1 MLHSINKEQRL
12 YVMPCGNGFTC
23 YGFDVLDKR
32 ARALSAWYFEQNPQA
47 IAQIPARIGTKKHF
61 KACQA
66 VIQQVGRYCTHKGI
80 KCPVELSPQL
90 KGLEGR
96 RVEVVTMYG
105 EKRRFIVGRS
115 TGWLVTHLEIPR
127 ANSSGGMSA
136 EKQYKSVTV
145 IK

>member
-12 YVMPCGNGFTC
+12 YVMKCGSGFTC
-23 YGFDVLDKR
+23 YGFDVLNTR
-32 ARALSAWYFEQNPQA
+32 AVALREWYFEQNPQA
-47 IAQIPARIGTKKHF
+47 IRQIPARVGTKKHF
-61 KACQA
+61 KACQD
-66 VIQQVGRYCTHKGI
+66 VIAQVGRYCTHKGI
-80 KCPVELSPQL
+80 KCPIELSPQL

-115 TGWLVTHLEIPR
+115 MGWLVTHLEISR
-127 ANSSGGMSA
+127 ANSYGGMSA
-136 EKQYKSVTV
+136 EKEYKSVTI

>member
-12 YVMPCGNGFTC
+12 YVIKCGSGFTC
-23 YGFDVLDKR
+23 NGFDFLNER
-32 ARALSAWYFEQNPQA
+32 AAALREWYFDQA
-47 IAQIPARIGTKKHF
+47 SQPIPQIPARVGTKKHF
-61 KACQA
+61 EICMKI
-66 VIQQVGRYCTHKGI
+66 VSQVGRYCEHKRI

-115 TGWLVTHLEIPR
+115 TGWLSIHLEIPR
-127 ANSSGGMSA
+127 ANSHGGMQA
-136 EKQYKSVTV
+136 EKQYKSVTIV
-145 IK
+145 K